1 MKLMPGMLWRF
12 VKVDVCMAEYLE
24 HKDKIIELIRP
35 KLTLMDL
42 ARGPEVAF
50 RTPARLL
57 EGFSRHR
64 SAFLTTSLSSNN
76 CDRLLDEL
84 KMNLERIWTQNL
96 GRDEQIMSWF
106 FGEVRY
112 PILDMEDWSL
122 EGVFS
127 RFFVSG
133 TVNLIAFNNRNG
145 GGEKK
150 DFIVA
155 LWLEYSTT
163 VTAAEFIT
171 KNDGKLLD
179 WKGSWRRSFIHKFI
193 IKKKLSNDNECTE
206 SEEDKGSE
214 EVPTNGI
221 RINGIYSDV
230 LFQPILCSTFSIQRL
245 YNSGKRIRSG
255 RSTQIKRISGCN
267 VNHYRDLGRTPT
279 VLTNLMDSW
288 KCYQPRS
295 DDILAKD
302 SNRTKAWTFES
313 LIERYPGLNFR
324 AEASLTNLIDYRAYH
339 DHCERDKSPV
349 YLFDH

>member
-1 MKLMPGMLWRF
+1 MLEF
-12 VKVDVCMAEYLE
+12 YS
-24 HKDKIIELIRP
+24 
-35 KLTLMDL
+35 
-42 ARGPEVAF
+42 PEVAF

-64 SAFLTTSLSSNN
+64 SAFLTTSLSSDD

-112 PILDMEDWSL
+112 PILDMEDWRPLVRPSL
-122 EGVFS
+122 P
-127 RFFVSG
+127 
-133 TVNLIAFNNRNG
+133 
-145 GGEKK
+145 
-150 DFIVA
+150 DQP
-155 LWLEYSTT
+155 LWK
-163 VTAAEFIT
+163 AEFIT

-255 RSTQIKRISGCN
+255 RSTQIKRISGCD

-288 KCYQPRS
+288 KCYRPRS

-339 DHCERDKSPV
+339 DHCERDESPV

>member
-1 MKLMPGMLWRF
+1 MERADETNAWHAVEIRQEKEHCDARDWQ
-12 VKVDVCMAEYLE
+12 LE
-24 HKDKIIELIRP
+24 LNNGEEFYS
-35 KLTLMDL
+35 
-42 ARGPEVAF
+42 PEVAF
-50 RTPARLL
+50 RTPARVLISGLSAEKLL

-64 SAFLTTSLSSNN
+64 SAFLTTSLSSDD

-106 FGEVRY
+106 FGEVRLVIY
-112 PILDMEDWSL
+112 LAEILGISHCNASQSMNT
-122 EGVFS
+122 FI
-127 RFFVSG
+127 FFTLG
-133 TVNLIAFNNRNG
+133 RN
-145 GGEKK
+145 EVISKVRDHYRSQAVRIWK
-150 DFIVA
+150 
-155 LWLEYSTT
+155 
-163 VTAAEFIT
+163 AEFIT

-255 RSTQIKRISGCN
+255 RSTQIKRISGCD

-288 KCYQPRS
+288 KCYRPRS

-302 SNRTKAWTFES
+302 SNRTKAWTFEL

-339 DHCERDKSPV
+339 DHCERDESPV

>member
-1 MKLMPGMLWRF
+1 
-12 VKVDVCMAEYLE
+12 
-24 HKDKIIELIRP
+24 
-35 KLTLMDL
+35 
-42 ARGPEVAF
+42 
-50 RTPARLL
+50 
-57 EGFSRHR
+57 
-64 SAFLTTSLSSNN
+64 
-76 CDRLLDEL
+76 
-84 KMNLERIWTQNL
+84 MNLERIWTQNL

-112 PILDMEDWSL
+112 PILDMEDWRREEGFYCGSL
-122 EGVFS
+122 V
-127 RFFVSG
+127 
-133 TVNLIAFNNRNG
+133 
-145 GGEKK
+145 
-150 DFIVA
+150 
-155 LWLEYSTT
+155 EYSTT

-255 RSTQIKRISGCN
+255 RSTQIKRISGCD

-288 KCYQPRS
+288 KCY
-295 DDILAKD
+295 
-302 SNRTKAWTFES
+302 
-313 LIERYPGLNFR
+313 
-324 AEASLTNLIDYRAYH
+324 
-339 DHCERDKSPV
+339 
-349 YLFDH
+349 

>member
-50 RTPARLL
+50 RTPARVLISGLSAEKLL
-57 EGFSRHR
+57 EGFSRH
-64 SAFLTTSLSSNN
+64 
-76 CDRLLDEL
+76 RLLDEL

-112 PILDMEDWSL
+112 PILDMEDWRPLVRPSL
-122 EGVFS
+122 PDQPLWKE
-127 RFFVSG
+127 SG
-133 TVNLIAFNNRNG
+133 RLN
-145 GGEKK
+145 
-150 DFIVA
+150 
-155 LWLEYSTT
+155 
-163 VTAAEFIT
+163 
-171 KNDGKLLD
+171 

-267 VNHYRDLGRTPT
+267 VNHYRDLGRAPT

-288 KCYQPRS
+288 KCYRPRS

-339 DHCERDKSPV
+339 DHCERDESPV

>member
-50 RTPARLL
+50 RTPARVLISGLSAEKLL
-57 EGFSRHR
+57 EGFSRH
-64 SAFLTTSLSSNN
+64 
-76 CDRLLDEL
+76 RLLDEL

-96 GRDEQIMSWF
+96 GRDEQIMSCF
-106 FGEVRY
+106 
-112 PILDMEDWSL
+112 L
-122 EGVFS
+122 EK
-127 RFFVSG
+127 SG
-133 TVNLIAFNNRNG
+133 NLYWIWRIGGNSKGQVN
-145 GGEKK
+145 
-150 DFIVA
+150 
-155 LWLEYSTT
+155 
-163 VTAAEFIT
+163 FIT

-206 SEEDKGSE
+206 SEEDKCSE

-255 RSTQIKRISGCN
+255 RSTQIKRISGCD

-288 KCYQPRS
+288 KCYRPRS

-313 LIERYPGLNFR
+313 LIERYPWLTSGQRPYDGGCGLGGDFR
-324 AEASLTNLIDYRAYH
+324 IPD
-339 DHCERDKSPV
+339 
-349 YLFDH
+349 LF

>member
-1 MKLMPGMLWRF
+1 MPSYFEKGGVW
-12 VKVDVCMAEYLE
+12 KVFFQGSLRE
-24 HKDKIIELIRP
+24 
-35 KLTLMDL
+35 
-42 ARGPEVAF
+42 
-50 RTPARLL
+50 
-57 EGFSRHR
+57 EG
-64 SAFLTTSLSSNN
+64 
-76 CDRLLDEL
+76 
-84 KMNLERIWTQNL
+84 
-96 GRDEQIMSWF
+96 
-106 FGEVRY
+106 
-112 PILDMEDWSL
+112 
-122 EGVFS
+122 
-127 RFFVSG
+127 
-133 TVNLIAFNNRNG
+133 
-145 GGEKK
+145 
-150 DFIVA
+150 FIVA
-155 LWLEYSTT
+155 LWWRIWK
-163 VTAAEFIT
+163 AEFIT

-255 RSTQIKRISGCN
+255 RSTQIKRISGCD

-288 KCYQPRS
+288 KCYRPRS

-339 DHCERDKSPV
+339 DHCERDESPV